1 MNKNIIY
8 ILLAFI
14 LVFTTNSKA
23 EELWELTQPGNA
35 NIGQSVFI
43 NQERLGLYVPK
54 SFEGRK
60 VNEDKTNF
68 GFEIKNTFRFKHSDS
83 EVNLKGMVNKMKFKY
98 KTDIIDVQIFR
109 SDKMKPGASA
119 CMDCHGSS
127 IPQTLATIGYGQ
139 TKIDDYRYVGNDVN
153 KSESRFF
160 RANVD
165 HWAKRNLMVKGELRV
180 GKIEQG
186 DYSLDA
192 KSLSLG
198 IGGTAF
204 HRLTWSGDWILS
216 KVEGFKARNSLIGK
230 VTYKIIGG
238 LKFKFE
244 AGAFLDGYTQFGT
257 TLSEMGMATAEPV
270 ERYANWL
277 PSFFQKL
284 KNDAFGYYNA
294 CVEYE
299 YRF

>member
-68 GFEIKNTFRFKHSDS
+68 GLEIKNTFRFKHSDS

-270 ERYANWL
+270 KRYANWL

>member
-1 MNKNIIY
+1 
-8 ILLAFI
+8 
-14 LVFTTNSKA
+14 
-23 EELWELTQPGNA
+23 
-35 NIGQSVFI
+35 
-43 NQERLGLYVPK
+43 
-54 SFEGRK
+54 
-60 VNEDKTNF
+60 
-68 GFEIKNTFRFKHSDS
+68 
-83 EVNLKGMVNKMKFKY
+83 
-98 KTDIIDVQIFR
+98 
-109 SDKMKPGASA
+109 
-119 CMDCHGSS
+119 
-127 IPQTLATIGYGQ
+127 
-139 TKIDDYRYVGNDVN
+139 
-153 KSESRFF
+153 
-160 RANVD
+160 
-165 HWAKRNLMVKGELRV
+165 MVKGELRV

-270 ERYANWL
+270 KRYANWL